1 MTSSSSWHRLNADR
15 RFAHRI
21 WPIWFLANFVNNWSL
36 KEIPSLKIKKFK
48 PRALSES
55 WVGSEITASPSRRLT
70 DLFLAQLPYEQIA
83 QTLGG
88 IHLLDVG
95 CGVGKYAGVFDK
107 LCESVENF
115 SYLGVDVKASEQWKT
130 RSSDKCTFKDIAVD
144 EISANILDGVNVVV
158 SVSVLEHLDED
169 LLLLR
174 KITEFEKKLGKQFLQ
189 IHFVPSSICLWL
201 YGLHGVRQYTPRT
214 INKISQVISNNSGLR
229 IFALGGAR
237 SNWVHWRNITFPL
250 KARLGDR
257 RFSNTKQYCQARDE
271 AIAAD
276 RKKVTGSPSFYA
288 ILILPEVLSELEL

>member
-1 MTSSSSWHRLNADR
+1 MTRSSSWHRLNADR

-36 KEIPSLKIKKFK
+36 KEIPGLKIKKFK

-70 DLFLAQLPYEQIA
+70 DLFLAQLPYDQIA

-95 CGVGKYAGVFDK
+95 CGVGKYAGVFDE
-107 LCESVENF
+107 LCKSVENF
-115 SYLGVDVKASEQWKT
+115 SYLGIDVKASEQWKT

-144 EISANILDGVNVVV
+144 NISAKILTDVNVVV

-169 LLLLR
+169 LLLLE
-174 KITEFEKKLGKQFLQ
+174 KITGFEKKLGKQFLQ

-214 INKISQVISNNSGLR
+214 IKKISQVISNKSGLR
-229 IFALGGAR
+229 VFALGGAR
-237 SNWVHWRNITFPL
+237 SNWVHWRNITFPI
-250 KARLGDR
+250 KTRLGDR
-257 RFSNTKQYCQARDE
+257 RFSNTKQYCQARDD
-271 AIAAD
+271 AIALDKEQLGD
-276 RKKVTGSPSFYA
+276 RPSFYA
-288 ILILPEVLSELEL
+288 ILILPEVLSDLEL